1 MASEKNGSEMKR
13 IDELHN
19 CIYMI
24 RGNQVMLDRD
34 LAELYGVKT
43 KVLNQA
49 VKRNIERFPEEFMF
63 QSTVEERNELVTN
76 CDHLNSI
83 KYSSALPYLFTEQGI
98 SMLSAVL
105 RSETAIKISIEIMK
119 AFVAM
124 RKFLIKNGEIF
135 YRLEKLEKIQLNHNK
150 KFETIFKALETKGTP
165 PKQGIFF
172 EGQIFDAYKF
182 VSKLIRSAKGSII
195 LIDNYIDERV
205 LTLLTKRKADV
216 TVSIYN
222 KNITKQLQ
230 LDLNKYNAQYP
241 PVRIEEFKNAHDR
254 FLIIDNRDVY
264 HFGASLKDLG
274 KKWFAFSKFG
284 KEALE
289 ILKRLNKA

>member
-1 MASEKNGSEMKR
+1 
-13 IDELHN
+13 
-19 CIYMI
+19 
-24 RGNQVMLDRD
+24 
-34 LAELYGVKT
+34 
-43 KVLNQA
+43 
-49 VKRNIERFPEEFMF
+49 
-63 QSTVEERNELVTN
+63 
-76 CDHLNSI
+76 
-83 KYSSALPYLFTEQGI
+83 
-98 SMLSAVL
+98 MLSAVL

-135 YRLEKLEKIQLNHNK
+135 YRLEKFERIQLNHTK
-150 KFETIFKALETKGTP
+150 KFETIFKALETKDNP
-165 PKQGIFF
+165 PNQGIFF

-195 LIDNYIDERV
+195 LIDNYIDESV
-205 LTLLTKRKADV
+205 LTLLTKRKENV
-216 TVSIYN
+216 TVSIYT
-222 KNITKQLQ
+222 KKITKQLQ
-230 LDLNKYNAQYP
+230 LDLTKHNAQYP

-274 KKWFAFSKFG
+274 NKWFAFSKFG